1 MPDIASPFMG
11 SVCLSFFVK
20 GKLYANQDTIRML
33 SKAYALHFGE
43 PELEGEA
50 GEKNLRLL
58 KLLLYS
64 WSLLLLIWIK
74 NIIRSNL

>member
-11 SVCLSFFVK
+11 SVCLSFLSFFVK
-20 GKLYANQDTIRML
+20 GKLYAKQDTIRML

-50 GEKNLRLL
+50 GENNLKLL

-64 WSLLLLIWIK
+64 WSLLL
-74 NIIRSNL
+74 

>member
-11 SVCLSFFVK
+11 SVCLFLVK
-20 GKLYANQDTIRML
+20 GKLYAKQDTIRML

-50 GEKNLRLL
+50 GENNL
-58 KLLLYS
+58 KLYGV
-64 WSLLLLIWIK
+64 
-74 NIIRSNL
+74 

>member
-11 SVCLSFFVK
+11 SVCLFLVK
-20 GKLYANQDTIRML
+20 GKLYAKQDTIRML

-50 GEKNLRLL
+50 GENNL
-58 KLLLYS
+58 KL
-64 WSLLLLIWIK
+64 
-74 NIIRSNL
+74 

>member
-11 SVCLSFFVK
+11 SVCLFLVK
-20 GKLYANQDTIRML
+20 GKLYGKTKQDTIRMI

-50 GEKNLRLL
+50 GENNLKLL

-64 WSLLLLIWIK
+64 YM
-74 NIIRSNL
+74 

>member
-1 MPDIASPFMG
+1 MFLLWLFVKLHARYCFTFYG
-11 SVCLSFFVK
+11 QCLPFFVK
-20 GKLYANQDTIRML
+20 GKLYAKQDTIRML

-50 GEKNLRLL
+50 GENNLKLL

-64 WSLLLLIWIK
+64 YM
-74 NIIRSNL
+74 